1 MALFRN
7 ILVGV
12 DLTQYDA
19 ATLQPSA
26 VAAGVVHQALWLA
39 EKTKARLTFF
49 SVLDISRESLPQFD
63 EADFRHLTGT
73 AEKSAAKVLRELT
86 QRARSKGI
94 DAVEKLALG
103 NIWLEVVRQ
112 SLRDKHDLVLIG
124 TRDRGDMERMLF
136 GSTAIKLV
144 RRCACPVWVAKP
156 DGEPN
161 PLRILVASDLDP
173 AAEEA
178 LRLVVEVA
186 KATQAQIHL
195 LHVVDFPLDR
205 HWTTSLPSA
214 KEQAYRRRV
223 RERAVKE
230 LQGQIDRTGG
240 ATLSPPIQVH
250 LVDEVGILPDEGILH
265 FLEKNAID
273 LVAMGTLAHSGLAGV
288 MIGNTAE
295 RLLPQ
300 LSCSVLAVKPKNFVS
315 PVRL

>member
-1 MALFRN
+1 MPLFRN

-19 ATLQPSA
+19 HTLQPSP
-26 VAAGVVHQALWLA
+26 VAQGVVRQALGLA

-49 SVLDISRESLPQFD
+49 IVLDLSRESLPMF
-63 EADFRHLTGT
+63 EETDFRYLTT
-73 AEKSAAKVLRELT
+73 AAEQSAAKILRALS
-86 QRARSKGI
+86 QQARSKGI
-94 DAVEKLALG
+94 DAVEKVTTG
-103 NIWLEVVRQ
+103 SIWVEMVRQ
-112 SLRDKHDLVLIG
+112 SLRDQHDLVLIG

-178 LRLVVEVA
+178 LGLVVELARVTPVA
-186 KATQAQIHL
+186 IHL
-195 LHVVDFPLDR
+195 LHAVNFPLDR
-205 HWTTSLPSA
+205 HWSTALPSV
-214 KEQAYRRRV
+214 KEETYRRRI

-240 ATLSPPIQVH
+240 ANLSPPIEVH

-265 FLEKNAID
+265 FLEKNPID
-273 LVAMGTLAHSGLAGV
+273 VVAMGTLGHSGLAGV

-300 LSCSVLAVKPKNFVS
+300 LSCSLLAVKPKGFVS